1 MSWRFLVL
9 MVLAFTI
16 SLGRESLSSY
26 AEPVAQS
33 STQVAPKLAQAY
45 VDYFNRGLEKQNR
58 GDNYGAIADSNEAI
72 RLNPNLAAS

>member
-33 STQVAPKLAQAY
+33 ST
-45 VDYFNRGLEKQNR
+45 
-58 GDNYGAIADSNEAI
+58 
-72 RLNPNLAAS
+72 